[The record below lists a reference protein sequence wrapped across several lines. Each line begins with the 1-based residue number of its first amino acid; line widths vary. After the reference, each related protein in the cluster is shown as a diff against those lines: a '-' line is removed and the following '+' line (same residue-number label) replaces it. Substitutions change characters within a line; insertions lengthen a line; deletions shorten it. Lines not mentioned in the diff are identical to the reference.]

1 MKFLIIDSNSILNRA
16 YYGIKQLSTKS
27 GFYTNGIYG
36 FLNTLEK
43 LKEET
48 KPDIIAMAFD
58 LRAKTFRHKAYEG
71 YKANRK
77 GMPNE
82 LAQQVDVLKD
92 LLDALGYKIIECEG
106 YEADDILGTIAN
118 LCEENN
124 DECVIA
130 TGDRDSLQL
139 VSKKTCVRLTTTKF
153 GKPEV
158 TLYDENKVF
167 EKYGVTPK
175 QLIDIKAIQG
185 DASDNIPGVKGIGEK
200 GAMQLIQ
207 KYGSLDDIYK
217 NLDKLDIKESMKTKL
232 AQSKSMAYL
241 SYELGKIVK
250 NAPINKDLNSYKQNE
265 PDTKKAAKL
274 MTKLELFSLM
284 KKMNITALE
293 DKEND
298 VLNFNVLEITNL
310 DFLKEDNTYF
320 AVCEYSENLEINKLA
335 IGSGNNIYTTAN
347 KNLIEEIL
355 SSNAKFITY
364 DCKMLYKALIKSS
377 KPLPNIIFDI
387 MLAVYILNPINSSL
401 TLEQQLIENS
411 KEIKLN
417 SEDKLAKNLA
427 MLAAVYEDLSKEIK
441 EKKQEFL
448 LNDIEIK
455 LAKLLA
461 QMELE
466 GFEVDKAGLQ
476 TYAKELDQQA
486 LKLEEKICEEAG
498 CNFNV
503 NSPKQLGTV
512 LFEKLKLPFA
522 KKTKTGYST
531 NAAILEKLKYDYEIV
546 DDILNYRTLS
556 KLKSTFCDGIIK
568 LLGKDNRV
576 HTNFNQTETRT
587 GRISSTEP
595 NLQNIPV
602 RTDIGK
608 NLRKFFK
615 AKEGFV
621 LVDADYSQI
630 ELRVLAHIA
639 EDEAMI
645 DAFNKN
651 EDIHK
656 ITASQIFNMPL
667 KMVTPLMRAKAK
679 TINFGIIYGMGAY
692 SLSQN
697 LKISRKE
704 AQEYIDSYFNHY
716 KGIENYMK
724 EIVKQAEITKQVST
738 MFNRTRN
745 IPEINSSNFQLK
757 AFGQRVAMNTPIQGS
772 AADIIKLAMI
782 KVDEKLKRENL
793 NAKIILQVHDELIVE
808 AKEQDA
814 QRAMQILKHEMEN
827 AVKLK
832 VPLLVTANIGKTW
845 FEAKG

>member
-1 MKFLIIDSNSILNRA
+1 MKFLILDSNSILNRA

-48 KPDIIAMAFD
+48 KPDIISMAFD
-58 LRAKTFRHKAYEG
+58 LRAKTFRHKAYDG

-82 LAQQVDVLKD
+82 LAQQVDVLKE

-106 YEADDILGTIAN
+106 YEADDILGTISK

-124 DECVIA
+124 YECVIA

-139 VSKKTCVRLTTTKF
+139 VSDKTCVRLTTTKF

-158 TLYDENKVF
+158 TLYDESKVF
-167 EKYGVTPK
+167 EKYGVKPK

-185 DASDNIPGVKGIGEK
+185 DTSDNIPGVKGIGEK

-207 KYGSLDDIYK
+207 KYGSLDYIYK
-217 NLDKLDIKESMKTKL
+217 NLDKLDIKESMRKKL
-232 AQSKSMAYL
+232 IENKDMAYL
-241 SYELGKIVK
+241 SYDLGKIIK
-250 NAPINKDLNSYKQNE
+250 DAPINKDLNSYKQN
-265 PDTKKAAKL
+265 PIDIKKAAKL

-284 KKMNITALE
+284 KKMNITAIE

-298 VLNFNVLEITNL
+298 VLSFNVLEIKNL
-310 DFLKEDNTYF
+310 DFLKENKDYF
-320 AVCEYSENLEINKLA
+320 IICDYSENLEIKEIA
-335 IGSGNNIYTTAN
+335 ISSGNDIYKTID
-347 KNLIEEIL
+347 KNLIEKII
-355 SSNAKFITY
+355 SSNIKIITY
-364 DCKMLYKALIKSS
+364 DCKMLYKALIKNS
-377 KPLPNIIFDI
+377 KPMPNVIFDA
-387 MLAVYILNPINSSL
+387 MLALYILNSSNDNYN
-401 TLEQQLIENS
+401 LEQLLIENS
-411 KEIKLN
+411 KQIKLN
-417 SEDKLAKNLA
+417 SEDKLVKDLA
-427 MLAAVYEDLSKEIK
+427 ILVAVYDDLSRQIK
-441 EKKQEFL
+441 DKKQEFL
-448 LNDIEIK
+448 LNEIEIK
-455 LAKLLA
+455 LAKILA

-466 GFEVDKAGLQ
+466 GFEVDKSGLQ
-476 TYAKELDQQA
+476 TYAKELDNKA

-498 CNFNV
+498 VKFNV

-531 NAAILEKLKYDYEIV
+531 NATILEKLKYDYEIV

-556 KLKSTFCDGIIK
+556 KIKSTFCDGIIK

-630 ELRVLAHIA
+630 ELRVLAHIS
-639 EDEAMI
+639 EDKAMI
-645 DAFNKN
+645 EEFNKN

-724 EIVKQAEITKQVST
+724 EIIKQAEITKQVST

-745 IPEINSSNFQLK
+745 LPEINSSNFQLK

-782 KVDEKLKRENL
+782 KVDEKLKKANL

-814 QRAMQILKHEMEN
+814 KKAMQILKHEMEN